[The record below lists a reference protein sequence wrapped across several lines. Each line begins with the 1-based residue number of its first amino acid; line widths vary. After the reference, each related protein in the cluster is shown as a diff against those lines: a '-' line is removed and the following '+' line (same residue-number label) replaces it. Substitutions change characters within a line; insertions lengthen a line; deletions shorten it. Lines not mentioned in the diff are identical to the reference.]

1 MEQFQKIFNQHRLY
15 FTGIILFALVSAAI
29 LLFFTK
35 GDGFILMN
43 EHHNHYFDQFF
54 TLFTNLG
61 DGIFIIG
68 IVILLA
74 VFRQVEIARQML
86 LAFLIS
92 GLIVQLFKNTI
103 TSPRPTTFFTHS
115 PIHILDGITLK
126 GNSSF
131 PSGHTATIFAFA
143 TVLSFFTRNNLVICL
158 YLLMAILVGY
168 SRIYLS
174 QHFLKDVLAGSMIG
188 VIVAIFVH
196 YYLDIQVDRWLK
208 KKFKKNYSG

>member
-131 PSGHTATIFAFA
+131 PSGHTARTLAFVSVFWIAYPACRWACVAA
-143 TVLSFFTRNNLVICL
+143 TVAVAVGLIGMNYHFVGDVVGGA
-158 YLLMAILVGY
+158 MVGGLVGMY
-168 SRIYLS
+168 TAHLS
-174 QHFLKDVLAGSMIG
+174 GLAVPGSSNG
-188 VIVAIFVH
+188 H
-196 YYLDIQVDRWLK
+196 TG
-208 KKFKKNYSG
+208 S